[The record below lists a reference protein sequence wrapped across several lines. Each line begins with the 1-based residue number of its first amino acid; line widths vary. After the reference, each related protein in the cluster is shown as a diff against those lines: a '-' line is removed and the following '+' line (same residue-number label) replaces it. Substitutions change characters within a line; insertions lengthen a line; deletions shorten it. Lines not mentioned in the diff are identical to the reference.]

1 MSNPI
6 FPIPQYPI
14 FVWPA
19 AVPQLD
25 FVWTV
30 TGGSADAF
38 STAAGNYA
46 LIADYTGATLY
57 TTAFLAAAASTPE
70 VNFCAIVFVGNEPRV
85 RIGAAKP
92 GTIQLSAT
100 AAKHLGFALNGT
112 HTITISADNAKVTGS
127 YCPFGYWQP
136 LSHTP
141 WYERHKT
148 AQAFV
153 SESIGG
159 GFRYR
164 TEWGVKQSAVFSASN
179 VRRGVIYRDATNV
192 KGSGAPIDGSFSAA
206 AGKAVGDDNN
216 TLEGMIDAARTVDIL
231 SLLGGDYLSGGYMA
245 GVSIINADILSDF
258 ETILAETDGKRMYD
272 VSLPLRHIGFG

>member
-1 MSNPI
+1 MTNPI
-6 FPIPQYPI
+6 SPIPRYPI

-19 AVPQLD
+19 PFAQLD
-25 FVWTV
+25 FRWTPSV
-30 TGGSADAF
+30 GSVVDA
-38 STAAGNYA
+38 SVPAGNYA
-46 LIADYTGATLY
+46 LIADYTGATVL
-57 TTAFLAAAASTPE
+57 TAQILTSLAAMPITA
-70 VNFCAIVFVGNEPRV
+70 CAVTFVSDEPRLSFTFSAAGSFRVNSGSV
-85 RIGAAKP
+85 RYVGAALTSTSASFNVTAG
-92 GTIQLSAT
+92 GTAT
-100 AAKHLGFALNGT
+100 MP
-112 HTITISADNAKVTGS
+112 

-141 WYERHKT
+141 WYERHNT

-179 VRRGVIYRDATNV
+179 VRRGVIYRDAVNV
-192 KGSGAPIDGSFSAA
+192 KGSGTPIDGSFSAA

-216 TLEGMIDAARTVDIL
+216 TLEGMIDAARSVDIL
-231 SLLGGDYLSGGYMA
+231 TLLAGNYSA
-245 GVSIINADILSDF
+245 GVSIINTDILSDF